1 MELQGKRL
9 VFLGDSLTE
18 GAGSSAPDKRYWE
31 QVAKQTGA
39 VCFADGQGGT
49 QIAPQQHPRPET
61 EAPYLYHPFI
71 DRVSSLPEQADVVVV
86 FGGVND
92 FFQGDAPVG
101 NMTDRTPDTF
111 YGALHVLYTRLIERY
126 PTARIIVMTPLHFER
141 EAPVVKDG
149 REVTLRE
156 YVGIIR
162 EVAEE
167 YSLPV
172 LDMYATSGIQP
183 KIVAQKEAF
192 ITADGVHPHDG
203 GYARIA
209 ECLTAFLKR
218 I

>member
-101 NMTDRTPDTF
+101 NMTDRTPDIIIQMAKPHAA
-111 YGALHVLYTRLIERY
+111 GICACEISAEINSAIALRRTLFTMAGCMDCNVSLSRWISPFGVSSFTR
-126 PTARIIVMTPLHFER
+126 
-141 EAPVVKDG
+141 
-149 REVTLRE
+149 
-156 YVGIIR
+156 
-162 EVAEE
+162 
-167 YSLPV
+167 S
-172 LDMYATSGIQP
+172 
-183 KIVAQKEAF
+183 
-192 ITADGVHPHDG
+192 
-203 GYARIA
+203 
-209 ECLTAFLKR
+209 
-218 I
+218 